1 VFDLVLLRRNVC
13 VNAHSQTPL
22 NARIPIYANP
32 WYIRKQKRR
41 LMLCARCER
50 SHKRRVM
57 RGCSTT
63 NRLNASQCKCFD
75 VVPPPYTRTPSTHT
89 VSLPACHNLDLSAT
103 SILALD
109 LDLVDDLRR
118 SAPSLAFL
126 RRSTGLSSSSDSST
140 VKRSGL
146 GSRHEWR

>member
-1 VFDLVLLRRNVC
+1 MCVC
-13 VNAHSQTPL
+13 VNAHSQTPP
-22 NARIPIYANP
+22 NASVPIYANP
-32 WYIRKQKRR
+32 WYIRKQKRQ
-41 LMLCARCER
+41 LMLCAQCER

-57 RGCSTT
+57 RGYLNNKSPQ
-63 NRLNASQCKCFD
+63 RLPMQML
-75 VVPPPYTRTPSTHT
+75 RPSSLYPSPSSHP
-89 VSLPACHNLDLSAT
+89 VSLPACYNLDLSAT

-118 SAPSLAFL
+118 SAPSLVFFHL
-126 RRSTGLSSSSDSST
+126 STGLSSSSDSST